1 MPTKI
6 LLPETAHKIRI
17 CNVYSFE
24 CYDSAGRLKWRD
36 EIKNLVTN
44 EGLNDWLTQYLK
56 GAAYTAAFNVG
67 LIDNAGFT
75 AIAAGDTY
83 AQIDGTNGWAEL
95 TDYDEGAAKR

>member
-44 EGLNDWLTQYLK
+44 EGLDDWLTQYLK
-56 GAAYTAAFNVG
+56 GAG
-67 LIDNAGFT
+67 LHRRLQRRLDRQRGFY
-75 AIAAGDTY
+75 GDRRRRYLRVDRWHQRLGGTY
-83 AQIDGTNGWAEL
+83 RL
-95 TDYDEGAAKR
+95 R